1 MSLTFFILK
10 HLTYIHRKCAVVRTL
25 TCVKWTDWW
34 KMILSLALQWV
45 AVSWGIYD
53 IIRWATL
60 ECQYSNFIIFS
71 APMNIVRWTSSL
83 AMPFCHWMTALIGRE
98 GFWGLI
104 FQRGLTTETLLR
116 VRNSSSYS
124 ESKKSSIWVWNKL
137 PPNHG
142 IWILKA
148 WVIQFTLKFS
158 LSVAPYDHNWL
169 SYGQSGPSYPSVW
182 VKAVQP
188 SAFPWSVPIRNA

>member
-1 MSLTFFILK
+1 M
-10 HLTYIHRKCAVVRTL
+10 RTL

-98 GFWGLI
+98 GFFWFDISERINNREPTG
-104 FQRGLTTETLLR
+104 LR
-116 VRNSSSYS
+116 VRTSEVILPQYSVLTLWIKSPQFKYRINHHQIMGSEFWRPELFNSHWS
-124 ESKKSSIWVWNKL
+124 
-137 PPNHG
+137 
-142 IWILKA
+142 
-148 WVIQFTLKFS
+148 F
-158 LSVAPYDHNWL
+158 LSQLHHMITT
-169 SYGQSGPSYPSVW
+169 G
-182 VKAVQP
+182 
-188 SAFPWSVPIRNA
+188 

>member
-116 VRNSSSYS
+116 VRNSEAILLQCSVLTLRVKSPQFEYEINCHQIMGS
-124 ESKKSSIWVWNKL
+124 EFWKPEWFDSHWS
-137 PPNHG
+137 
-142 IWILKA
+142 
-148 WVIQFTLKFS
+148 F
-158 LSVAPYDHNWL
+158 LSQLHHMTTT
-169 SYGQSGPSYPSVW
+169 G
-182 VKAVQP
+182 
-188 SAFPWSVPIRNA
+188 